1 MTEQIKIIDMI
12 NRWGYLN
19 TEQISLLLNKK
30 ENITYKFI
38 MKLVSNKFLNVDTL
52 PKKNYYT
59 LTSKAQ
65 SHLGREHKKSI
76 KVNYY
81 ELPHQDM
88 LIKWLCRQTD
98 IVHYQTER
106 ELKMENGNLNAYPD
120 LIITKS
126 DDSEIYVEF
135 ERTRKSPDRF
145 RTKLINLREW
155 LVASGKIHWIT
166 PTQTLANWIENQI
179 NIIGAFPAQH
189 TYEIWNKAK

>member
-1 MTEQIKIIDMI
+1 MGEQEKILIMI

-30 ENITYKFI
+30 ENITYKFV

-59 LTSKAQ
+59 LTSKSQ
-65 SHLGREHKKSI
+65 SHLGRVHKKSI
-76 KVNYY
+76 KVNYF
-81 ELPHQDM
+81 ELQHQDM
-88 LIKWLCRQTD
+88 LIKWLCSQND
-98 IVHYQTER
+98 IAHYQTER
-106 ELKMENGNLNAYPD
+106 ELKMENGNLNSYPD
-120 LIITKS
+120 LIITKN

-155 LVASGKIHWIT
+155 LVAGGKIHWIT
-166 PTQTLANWIENQI
+166 PTQTLINWIKNQI
-179 NIIGAFPAQH
+179 NVIDAYPAQH
-189 TYEIWNKAK
+189 TYEIWNKEK